1 MKELTNIY
9 KEAGQQFIND
19 LFKDYLLVTEKL
31 SGSSFAF
38 ERHGNQLKFF
48 KGSNK
53 MPINLVDRTLMM
65 YYEPAIQYILQK
77 TSDDMESIPDHWRFC
92 FQYFVNNKP
101 GAIEYDNL
109 PMNNLV
115 LTHIHVKNAKGK
127 VAKVIEDP
135 RVLRDWAAMFDVTPL
150 IPIFSGYLK
159 EAQKKKIR
167 DFLSTPKEDHLELF
181 GTNSF
186 AKYLINCLNPNVVA
200 TTLQNDLSKPIDSI
214 IFKFFKPG
222 TSQVFTAKM
231 IDPFTQALMKDKE
244 PVDLRRAPA
253 DINEILLLDI
263 LAFIEERGL
272 RGGELLTATPPERYI
287 ELISNIFNDYVT
299 KRNADI
305 AKLNIEKADFAK
317 GPEFNLNLDMI
328 KNSKTREILQKSES
342 LQNLYKIML
351 GSLRKKRNPNR
362 VGSVMTP
369 SVIED
374 FNKMVS
380 KISDTINKETD
391 GQFKTFGEYLTNK
404 VTEEVEEKGLEDL
417 IVEEKVLNY
426 NKFINLGKVDV
437 LNEKLSIKAIQKNW
451 LNAYQKIMKSRDT
464 AGAKSKEV
472 LRANFGAND
481 GEAVKNIQLMMKKLR
496 VKDRDYKIEEIENAT
511 FIPEIG
517 ETLSGQFNTYKITFN
532 KGVKI
537 LNQAY
542 LPGESIYITNRYK
555 VSKKTGE
562 AAVIKTKD
570 ITPDAMG
577 LPAREYHNAA
587 PLISAIKSYVAKTS
601 YPDRY
606 KEFIIESSE
615 AILKDSKNSG
625 LFRDFETYAN
635 YGSPIIYNVGVPFF
649 EGIDQ
654 VSIANFSNDF
664 GEVLGGLMMFNV
676 IKDTGDGLRY
686 PTASNEKLVDFYFDD
701 YRISSKAGGGGTPSG
716 STIMGSI
723 DNAVKKGDLSLDVD
737 QTSFYD
743 YVVKPWLNPPKLD
756 KSTTYNSVMKLAEDQ
771 LGPNQGSGYSYLLQ
785 EAKLNSASVTRDNIN
800 KFLDNLTK
808 TPQDF
813 DSFLNTFILRTGSF
827 RGKVDAEKYRNEY
840 IKRMNTGDSL
850 RVGLVFY
857 PIMVETARILNEKY
871 AETLTQLTQK
881 VSDVKQVYLDTK
893 VSKGAFIFKTKKFS
907 SANFKFEQKGQVW
920 KPFLSMMGIKMVK

>member
-9 KEAGQQFIND
+9 QEAGQQFIDD

-31 SGSSFAF
+31 SGSSFSF
-38 ERHGNQLKFF
+38 ERHGDQILFF

-53 MPINLVDRTLMM
+53 MPINLIDRTLMM
-65 YYEPAIQYILQK
+65 YYEQAIQYMMNSVKDNLK
-77 TSDDMESIPDHWRFC
+77 DIPEYWRFC

-109 PMNNLV
+109 PTNNLV
-115 LTHIHVKNAKGK
+115 LTHIQVRNAKGK
-127 VAKVIEDP
+127 IAKVIEDP
-135 RVLRDWAAMFDVTPL
+135 RVLRDWASAFQVTPL

-159 EAQKKKIR
+159 EHQKKKIR
-167 DFLSTPKEDHLELF
+167 EFLSIPKEDHLEVF

-186 AKYLINCLNPNVVA
+186 AQYLITCLNPNVIS
-200 TTLQNDLSKPIDSI
+200 TTLQNDLNKPIDSI

-231 IDPFTQALMKDKE
+231 IDPYTQALMKNKE

-272 RGGELLTATPPERYI
+272 RSGELLSDTPPERYL
-287 ELISNIFNDYVT
+287 ELISTLFNDYIA
-299 KRNADI
+299 KRGNDLK
-305 AKLNIEKADFAK
+305 KLNIEKAEFAK
-317 GPEFNLNLDMI
+317 GPEFNLNIDLI
-328 KNSKTREILQKSES
+328 KNNRTKELLQKSES

-362 VGSVMTP
+362 IGAVMTKN
-369 SVIED
+369 VVDD
-374 FNKMVS
+374 FNKLVVR
-380 KISDTINKETD
+380 ISDAINKETD
-391 GQFKTFGEYLTNK
+391 GKFKTFGDYLTAK
-404 VTEEVEEKGLEDL
+404 VTEEVDEKGLEAL

-426 NKFINLGKVDV
+426 NKFINLGKVEIV
-437 LNEKLSIKAIQKNW
+437 TEKLSNKAIQKNW
-451 LNAYQKIMKSRDT
+451 LNAYQKIMKSRDS

-472 LRANFGAND
+472 LRASFGAND
-481 GEAVKNIQLMMKKLR
+481 GEAEKSIKAMLKKLR
-496 VKDRDYKIEEIENAT
+496 VKDRSYTVEEIDNAT

-517 ETLSGQFNTYKITFN
+517 MTLSGQFNTYKITFN
-532 KGVKI
+532 TGVKI
-537 LNQAY
+537 LNHAY

-577 LPAREYHNAA
+577 LPTREYHNAQ
-587 PLISAIKSYVAKTS
+587 PLMSAIKSYVDRTS

-606 KEFIIESSE
+606 KEFIVASAE
-615 AILKDSKNSG
+615 AVINDSKNNG

-635 YGSPIIYNVGVPFF
+635 YGSAIIYNVGVPFF

-654 VSIANFSNDF
+654 VSVANFSNDF

-686 PTASNEKLVDFYFDD
+686 PTASNERLVDFYFDD
-701 YRISSKAGGGGTPSG
+701 YRISSKAGSGGTPSG
-716 STIMGSI
+716 STIMGAI

-737 QTSFYD
+737 QTDFYD

-756 KSTTYNSVMKLAEDQ
+756 KSTIYNSVMKLADDQ

-785 EAKLNSASVTRDNIN
+785 EGKFNSASVTRDNIN
-800 KFLDNLTK
+800 KFLDDLTK
-808 TPQDF
+808 EPEAF
-813 DSFLNTFILRTGSF
+813 DSFLRTLSLKTGTW
-827 RGKVDAEKYRNEY
+827 RGKVDPTEYREEY
-840 IKRMNTGDSL
+840 VKRMESGDSL

-857 PIMVETARILNEKY
+857 PIMVETAKILNEKFMT
-871 AETLTQLTQK
+871 TLTQLTQK

-893 VSKGAFIFKTKKFS
+893 VTKGAFVFKTKKFS
-907 SANFKFEQKGQVW
+907 SANFKFEQKGFVW
-920 KPFLSMMGIKMVK
+920 NPFSAMMGIKMVK

>member
-1 MKELTNIY
+1 MLI
-9 KEAGQQFIND
+9 D
-19 LFKDYLLVTEKL
+19 
-31 SGSSFAF
+31 
-38 ERHGNQLKFF
+38 QLE
-48 KGSNK
+48 
-53 MPINLVDRTLMM
+53 V
-65 YYEPAIQYILQK
+65 
-77 TSDDMESIPDHWRFC
+77 
-92 FQYFVNNKP
+92 
-101 GAIEYDNL
+101 
-109 PMNNLV
+109 
-115 LTHIHVKNAKGK
+115 
-127 VAKVIEDP
+127 
-135 RVLRDWAAMFDVTPL
+135 
-150 IPIFSGYLK
+150 
-159 EAQKKKIR
+159 
-167 DFLSTPKEDHLELF
+167 F
-181 GTNSF
+181 GTSSF
-186 AKYLINCLNPNVVA
+186 AKYLIGCLNPTINK
-200 TTLQNDLSKPIDSI
+200 TTLQNDLDKPIDSI
-214 IFKFFKPG
+214 IFKFYRPG
-222 TSQVFTAKM
+222 TNQTFTAKM
-231 IDPFTQALMKDKE
+231 IDPYTQMLMKDKE

-272 RGGELLTATPPERYI
+272 RAGELLMNTPQERYV
-287 ELISNIFNDYVT
+287 ELVNNLFNDYTT
-299 KRNADI
+299 KRGTDLQKLDI
-305 AKLNIEKADFAK
+305 QKADFAK
-317 GPEFNLNLDMI
+317 GPEFDVNLDLI
-328 KNSKTREILQKSES
+328 KNNRTKEILQKSDS
-342 LQNLYKIML
+342 LKNLYKIML
-351 GSLRKKRNPNR
+351 GSLRKKRNPKR
-362 VGSVMTP
+362 VGAVMTA
-369 SVIED
+369 SVIDD

-380 KISDTINKETD
+380 KISDSINKETSNE
-391 GQFKTFGEYLTNK
+391 FTTFGEYLNNK
-404 VTEEVEEKGLEDL
+404 VNENVGEKALEDL

-496 VKDRDYKIEEIENAT
+496 VKDRDYKIEEIDSAT

-606 KEFIIESSE
+606 KEFMVDSAE

-686 PTASNEKLVDFYFDD
+686 PNLLLV
-701 YRISSKAGGGGTPSG
+701 
-716 STIMGSI
+716 
-723 DNAVKKGDLSLDVD
+723 
-737 QTSFYD
+737 
-743 YVVKPWLNPPKLD
+743 
-756 KSTTYNSVMKLAEDQ
+756 
-771 LGPNQGSGYSYLLQ
+771 
-785 EAKLNSASVTRDNIN
+785 
-800 KFLDNLTK
+800 
-808 TPQDF
+808 
-813 DSFLNTFILRTGSF
+813 
-827 RGKVDAEKYRNEY
+827 
-840 IKRMNTGDSL
+840 
-850 RVGLVFY
+850 
-857 PIMVETARILNEKY
+857 
-871 AETLTQLTQK
+871 
-881 VSDVKQVYLDTK
+881 
-893 VSKGAFIFKTKKFS
+893 
-907 SANFKFEQKGQVW
+907 
-920 KPFLSMMGIKMVK
+920 